1 MPNHVSPV
9 VNIDNA
15 SVLLLTKFTGI
26 TIANGRL
33 YYKNGYPVML
43 NNEPNT
49 KFKSYFKT
57 KHRIDFYTEIENI
70 KSAITSRNA
79 FLITALNG
87 FTFKIAF
94 ENNELVQCYKF

>member
-9 VNIDNA
+9 VNINNE

-43 NNEPNT
+43 NNKPNT
-49 KFKSYFKT
+49 KFKAYFKT
-57 KHRIDFYTEIENI
+57 KHRIDFYTEIMNLVQ
-70 KSAITSRNA
+70 TTTRNV
-79 FLITALNG
+79 FVITAYNG
-87 FTFKIAF
+87 FTFEIIF
-94 ENNELVQCYKF
+94 ENSKLVQCFKFS